1 MLFKVFS
8 KTIDTSQD
16 MAILEDML
24 RALLGKENSKKCS
37 FMRSKE
43 YIAFR
48 LMVLYKKEVLQAP
61 MVVYSE
67 GVKICLNPSWE
78 ILTRS
83 TPLSAHLRPSP
94 FRNVRFMLMATA
106 RAAIS
111 SCLLGPAA
119 RARGQQPRR
128 DRTRLSRRRPT
139 LRRKLSPPL
148 PTLPPIERLALRA
161 HRRSAPRNSG

>member
-1 MLFKVFS
+1 MFS

-67 GVKICLNPSWE
+67 GVKICLNPDWC
-78 ILTRS
+78 
-83 TPLSAHLRPSP
+83 
-94 FRNVRFMLMATA
+94 VDVFMLERGVDNDMTS
-106 RAAIS
+106 I
-111 SCLLGPAA
+111 LGK
-119 RARGQQPRR
+119 R
-128 DRTRLSRRRPT
+128 DGSDLEKEDVQRPNI
-139 LRRKLSPPL
+139 KEVADS
-148 PTLPPIERLALRA
+148 
-161 HRRSAPRNSG
+161 